1 MSTIIR
7 NALVGATISCLLATA
22 FLLFLSHQFRAALTI
37 SPLAIHWAA
46 LEQLATNYLY
56 MWCAAML
63 GTFIYGALAQRLGI
77 YGQGSHA
84 LRKWKNGLLGVSIII
99 PIAAILP
106 VANRLLGVSTEIAA
120 PLYIAIGLAIVIC
133 DARAPSGAS
142 TAGG

>member
-1 MSTIIR
+1 MRVVVR
-7 NALVGATISCLLATA
+7 NALTGATISCVLATV
-22 FLLFLSHQFRAALTI
+22 FLLFVSQQFRHALTI
-37 SPLAIHWAA
+37 SPLAVHWAA
-46 LEQLATNYLY
+46 LEQLAADFLY
-56 MWCAAML
+56 MWCAATL
-63 GTFIYGALAQRLGI
+63 GTLIYGALAQRLGI

-84 LRKWKNGLLGVSIII
+84 LRKWKNGLLSVSIII